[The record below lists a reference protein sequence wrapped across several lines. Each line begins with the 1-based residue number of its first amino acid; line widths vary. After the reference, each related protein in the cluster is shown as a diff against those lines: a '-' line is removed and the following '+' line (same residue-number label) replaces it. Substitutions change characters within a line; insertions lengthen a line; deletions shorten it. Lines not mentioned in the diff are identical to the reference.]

1 MGYVPVSALYTT
13 GIKSDQT
20 PLKELPLMK
29 NIAQKFRN
37 SLFALIAVSLPLTAL
52 AEHHEGDEPKVRAVS
67 MALESKVVDVDMETH
82 QLSLKGPAGNIVT
95 LTIREEV
102 ANLENIK
109 VGDTVITTYMAA
121 MESELREPTAE
132 ELAEPWVVVEEG
144 GRLEKDTIGGARVIR
159 AVCTLEG
166 MNRQLGTVT
175 LKDSRGKLHLI
186 GDVEPEKM
194 EGVTVGQTVVV
205 LYAEALAL
213 TLEHKASAE

>member
-1 MGYVPVSALYTT
+1 
-13 GIKSDQT
+13 
-20 PLKELPLMK
+20 MK
-29 NIAQKFRN
+29 NIAQTIRN
-37 SLFALIAVSLPLTAL
+37 SLLALIAVSLPLTAL
-52 AEHHEGDEPKVRAVS
+52 AEHHEGDEPKVRAVA
-67 MALESKVVDVDMETH
+67 MALESQVVDVDTETH

-102 ANLENIK
+102 ASLENIK

-144 GRLEKDTIGGARVIR
+144 GRLEEDSIGGARVIR

>member
-1 MGYVPVSALYTT
+1 MPVSSLYTT
-13 GIKSDQT
+13 GIESDQT
-20 PLKELPLMK
+20 QLKELPLMK

-37 SLFALIAVSLPLTAL
+37 SLLALIAVSLPLTAL
-52 AEHHEGDEPKVRAVS
+52 AEHHEADEPKVRSVA
-67 MALESKVVDVDMETH
+67 MALESQVVDVDMETH
-82 QLSLKGPAGNIVT
+82 QLSLKGPSGNIVT

-102 ANLENIK
+102 ADLKKIK

-144 GRLEKDTIGGARVIR
+144 GRLEGDSIGGARVIR
-159 AVCTLEG
+159 AVCTIEG
-166 MNRQLGTVT
+166 MNRPLGTVT

>member
-29 NIAQKFRN
+29 NIAQTIRN

-52 AEHHEGDEPKVRAVS
+52 AEHHEGDEPKVRAVA

>member
-1 MGYVPVSALYTT
+1 
-13 GIKSDQT
+13 
-20 PLKELPLMK
+20 MK
-29 NIAQKFRN
+29 NIAQTIRN
-37 SLFALIAVSLPLTAL
+37 SLLALITVSLSLTAL
-52 AEHHEGDEPKVRAVS
+52 AAHHEGEEPNGRAVA
-67 MALESKVVDVDMETH
+67 MAVESQVVAVDTETQ
-82 QLSLKGPAGNIVT
+82 QLSLKSPAGNIVT

-102 ANLENIK
+102 ASLENIK

-144 GRLEKDTIGGARVIR
+144 GRLEEDSIGGARVIR

-166 MNRQLGTVT
+166 MNRELGTVT

-186 GDVEPEKM
+186 GGVEPEKM

-213 TLEHKASAE
+213 TLERKASAE